1 MEKKPLT
8 AKQKAQLEELNAL
21 RREVAE
27 PLERLRKSLSDGKP
41 LADQVKG
48 LFRFLEELQM
58 ERRLEEQ
65 ARELDARGA
74 YRQAQIINQLWE
86 ILVSALEQMHDV
98 LGQTRWEPEQFRR
111 LLRLLLSQYDVGTI
125 PPVLDAVQMGPI
137 SALRCHEAGHLL
149 VLGAGE
155 GSFPGYSGS
164 KGVLTDQERMA
175 LRKLDVHL
183 TGGGEEGIQEEF
195 AEIYGVLCGAE
206 RSVRVYCSDEQPS
219 YLFSRLSELCGGPE
233 KADVQLEFAMA
244 GKREAGA
251 WFAQQRL
258 PELAEALGAGESCAE
273 ILSRQDYRLGGL
285 AAVNAGRPLWPGASA
300 VCLPGGY
307 PGGVSAAVFPEIRSE
322 GQGAEARPGGS
333 GGVRHLRPCCAG
345 GYGALCPGGREAS
358 MPFRWRR
365 PSPLPGKAR
374 SATGRSGSARW
385 NPPGCKP

>member
-1 MEKKPLT
+1 M
-8 AKQKAQLEELNAL
+8 
-21 RREVAE
+21 
-27 PLERLRKSLSDGKP
+27 
-41 LADQVKG
+41 
-48 LFRFLEELQM
+48 
-58 ERRLEEQ
+58 
-65 ARELDARGA
+65 
-74 YRQAQIINQLWE
+74 
-86 ILVSALEQMHDV
+86 EQMHDV

-258 PELAEALGAGESCAE
+258 PELAEALARTAGMSCAVCDRDAVIAAAGSAKKDILEKSVSPELEQMMEQRVICERGADSLGE
-273 ILSRQDYRLGGL
+273 IPLAGRDGYSVVTAAPVITEGDVSGCVAFVSDKEDAASSEVLLSLCQSAAQFLARC
-285 AAVNAGRPLWPGASA
+285 AAV
-300 VCLPGGY
+300 
-307 PGGVSAAVFPEIRSE
+307 
-322 GQGAEARPGGS
+322 
-333 GGVRHLRPCCAG
+333 
-345 GYGALCPGGREAS
+345 
-358 MPFRWRR
+358 
-365 PSPLPGKAR
+365 
-374 SATGRSGSARW
+374 
-385 NPPGCKP
+385 